1 MSLTTEDRRQVKAN
15 TAVKSKDK
23 TFISRMV
30 KTLTK
35 LEGKYLTPEHKRK
48 KRIFTRRKKTCTIVP
63 GEFAT
68 IYNVL
73 AAPEPDTVAVQ
84 EPFPHVRWNE
94 VRFKPALPNPE
105 PCPVYSCSQDP
116 EFYQEKREYRN
127 GSVIPTVSEP
137 EFLRKTRDNARPFGA
152 LPGYRTSLGVVAVP
166 TAPVGGYVYCPDAK
180 RWVLFAEPHSPQ
192 SAGRGTR
199 RGGTPPARRRRG

>member
-1 MSLTTEDRRQVKAN
+1 MQSSDQGSLSSTIPARKPGLEVKENQADTVVRR
-15 TAVKSKDK
+15 KDK

-35 LEGKYLTPEHKRK
+35 LEGKYLTPEYKRK

-63 GEFAT
+63 REFAT
-68 IYNVL
+68 NYNVL
-73 AAPEPDTVAVQ
+73 AAPEPDTVDVQ

-116 EFYQEKREYRN
+116 EFYQEKE
-127 GSVIPTVSEP
+127 GI
-137 EFLRKTRDNARPFGA
+137 
-152 LPGYRTSLGVVAVP
+152 
-166 TAPVGGYVYCPDAK
+166 
-180 RWVLFAEPHSPQ
+180 
-192 SAGRGTR
+192 
-199 RGGTPPARRRRG
+199 

>member
-1 MSLTTEDRRQVKAN
+1 MKC
-15 TAVKSKDK
+15 KDE

-48 KRIFTRRKKTCTIVP
+48 KRIFKRKRKTSPIVP
-63 GEFAT
+63 REFAA

-73 AAPEPDTVAVQ
+73 AAPEPETVTVP

-105 PCPVYSCSQDP
+105 LCPVHSCFQDP
-116 EFYQEKREYRN
+116 SFYQEEGEYRY
-127 GSVIPTVSEP
+127 GSLEVSDSK
-137 EFLRKTRDNARPFGA
+137 FVRLTRQYGRPFGA
-152 LPGYRTSLGVVAVP
+152 LPGYKTNLGVVAVP
-166 TAPVGGYVYCPDAK
+166 TTSVGGYVYCPDAK
-180 RWVLFAEPHSPQ
+180 KWVLFAEPRSSPA
-192 SAGRGTR
+192 STGRGTR
-199 RGGTPPARRRRG
+199 RGGGTPLTRRRKG